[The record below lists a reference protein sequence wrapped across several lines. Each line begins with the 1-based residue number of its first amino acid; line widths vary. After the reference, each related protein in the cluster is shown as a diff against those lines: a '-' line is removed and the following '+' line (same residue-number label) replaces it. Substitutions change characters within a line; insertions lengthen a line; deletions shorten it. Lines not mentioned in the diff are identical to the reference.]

1 MPRLETVR
9 RIGAKEMGLFF
20 AGGMGYL
27 FLAAFL
33 GVTLFVFFWG
43 EAFFV
48 RNIADVRPLF
58 EWMPILLLFL
68 CSALT
73 MRMWSEERR
82 TGTLEFVKTLPVT
95 SWEFVL
101 GKFWACLLLLA
112 LALLLTLP
120 LPVTVASLGELDWG
134 PVIAGY
140 IASLLLGGAYI
151 AIGLYISA
159 RSDSQI
165 VSLILSVFVCGAFYL
180 AGSGVFTDLVGQRV
194 ADGLRALG
202 TGSRF
207 ESITRG
213 VLDFRDLFYY
223 LSLLIG
229 FLALNVF
236 SLERGRWAESGDKA
250 NHRAWYL
257 GTALVLANLLAGNL
271 WLSHVTGARADLTEG
286 QIYSLSQA
294 SKTQLERLQEP
305 LLIRGY
311 FSSKTHPL
319 LAPLVPQMRD
329 LLDEF
334 ALAGGANVKVEVVD
348 PVTDPE
354 KEDEANSKYGIRPVP
369 FQVSDRYQSAL
380 VNSYFDVLVSYGDEY
395 QVLGFRDLIEIKQ
408 VSDADI
414 DVLLRNPEY
423 DLTRAIKKVAAGFR
437 SGGEVFGSISQPVQF
452 VGYVSSEQ
460 ALPPE
465 LSEFRSVIE
474 EVLTQTVAD
483 SGGKLSMEFVDPQA
497 GDGAVAQQI
506 AADFGFRP
514 MQASFFDTNTFY
526 YYLTLRNDEAI
537 VQLPLPATRDAD
549 SFKRLL
555 DDGLKRFATGLLKTL
570 VLVTP
575 PAPPAY
581 LAQQMAQ
588 QGQVPNSYQQLQQF
602 LSADYSIESSDLADG
617 VVPASASILMVL
629 EPEGLT
635 EKQLFAIDQFLMRGG
650 SVVLAT
656 SPYGV
661 RVSGQALVA
670 TPKTTG
676 LADWLA
682 HHGVSQPQEF
692 VMDPQNSAFPVPV
705 TRRVGGFSFQEMRM
719 LDYPYF
725 IDVRGSGLNDENGIT
740 ADLPQLTLPWASPV
754 VVDEEANAQRV
765 VTTLLSSS
773 EGSWRSSEAN
783 VMPRVDDVASEP
795 FSPVGELGSQPL
807 AVLLEGRFESFFAGK
822 DSPLLRSD
830 ASTDSAQDVDVPE
843 SGGEEAVDPDP
854 GVVSGVIDKSA
865 ESARLFVYSSNS
877 LVADQSLRMMSAA
890 DGTIY
895 TSTVQLLANTVD
907 WSLEDRSL
915 LSIRSRGHFN
925 RTLPPMEPSEQA
937 NAEYLNYGVAA
948 FGVFLVAMIHRIRRR
963 GREKRFAKWLS
974 EPGLHGGAV

>member
-1 MPRLETVR
+1 MPRLDVVR
-9 RIGAKEMGLFF
+9 RISAKEMGLFF

-33 GVTLFVFFWG
+33 AVTLFVFFWG

-58 EWMPILLLFL
+58 EWMPVLLLFL

-73 MRMWSEERR
+73 MRMWSDERR
-82 TGTLEFVKTLPVT
+82 TGTLEFVKTLPVS

-101 GKFWACLLLLA
+101 GKFWACFVLLA

-120 LPVTVASLGELDWG
+120 LPITVAFLGDLDWG

-151 AIGLYISA
+151 AIGLFISA

-165 VSLILSVFVCGAFYL
+165 VSLILSCFVCGAFYL
-180 AGSGVFTDLVGQRV
+180 VGSGVLTDLVGSRV
-194 ADGLRALG
+194 ADGLRAVG

-213 VLDFRDLFYY
+213 VIDFRDLFYY
-223 LSLLIG
+223 FSLLAG

-236 SLERGRWAESGDKA
+236 SLARDRWSATGDKA
-250 NHRAWYL
+250 NHRNWYL
-257 GTALVLANLLAGNL
+257 GTGLVLVNLVVANL
-271 WLSHVTGARADLTEG
+271 WLANVTGARADLTEG
-286 QIYSLSQA
+286 RLYSLSPA
-294 SKTQLERLQEP
+294 SRSQLERLQEP

-334 ALAGGANVKVEVVD
+334 ALAGGANVRVEVID
-348 PVTDPE
+348 PVENPAL
-354 KEDEANSKYGIRPVP
+354 EDEANSKYGIRPVP

-408 VSDADI
+408 VTDSDI
-414 DVLLRNPEY
+414 EVLLRNPEY
-423 DLTRAIKKVAAGFR
+423 DLTRAVKKVAAGFR
-437 SGGEVFGSISQPVQF
+437 SGGDLFAAISSPVQF
-452 VGYVSSEQ
+452 TGYVSDAAS
-460 ALPPE
+460 LPPE
-465 LSEFRSVIE
+465 LQEFRGVIE
-474 EVLTQTVAD
+474 GVLQEVAGAAGD
-483 SGGKLSMEFVDPQA
+483 KLVTEFIDPQA
-497 GDGAVAQQI
+497 GDGSVAAQI
-506 AADFGFRP
+506 GNEYGFRP

-526 YYLTLRNDEAI
+526 YYLTLRNDETI

-549 SFKRLL
+549 SFRRML
-555 DDGLKRFATGLLKTL
+555 DDGLKRFATGLLKTV

-575 PAPPAY
+575 PAPPPY
-581 LAQQMAQ
+581 MAQQMAQ
-588 QGQVPNSYQQLQQF
+588 QGQMPNSYQQLQQF
-602 LSADYSIESSDLADG
+602 LGADYTLENSDLADG
-617 VVPASASILMVL
+617 VVPASASILLVL
-629 EPEGLT
+629 EPEGLSR
-635 EKQLFAIDQFLMRGG
+635 KQLFGIDQYLMRGG

-656 SPYGV
+656 SPLGV
-661 RVSGQALVA
+661 RVAGQRLLA

-676 LADWLA
+676 LNDWLA

-705 TRRVGGFSFQEMRM
+705 TRQSGGFSFQEMRM

-725 IDVRGSGLNDENGIT
+725 VDVRGSGLNEDNGIT
-740 ADLPQLTLPWASPV
+740 ADLPQVTMPWASPIEV
-754 VVDEEANAQRV
+754 NNEANANRRV
-765 VTTLLSSS
+765 VTLLSSS
-773 EGSWRSSEAN
+773 EASWQSADTN
-783 VMPRVDDVASEP
+783 VMPRLEGGNTAP
-795 FSPVGELGSQPL
+795 FTPEGELAAQPMG
-807 AVLLEGRFESFFAGK
+807 VLLEGQFASFFAGQ
-822 DSPLLRSD
+822 DSPLLE
-830 ASTDSAQDVDVPE
+830 V
-843 SGGEEAVDPDP
+843 EEPVVDPADP
-854 GVVSGVIDKSA
+854 DAEVPDAPEVVSGVIDKSA
-865 ESARLFVYSSNS
+865 ESARLVVFSSNA
-877 LVADQSLRMMSAA
+877 LAADQTLRMLSAA
-890 DGTIY
+890 DGTLYSNTI
-895 TSTVQLLANTVD
+895 QLLANTVD

-925 RTLPPMEPSEQA
+925 RTLPPMEPQQQA
-937 NAEYLNYGVAA
+937 RAEYLNYGAAGLGVLFVALINRLRRKA
-948 FGVFLVAMIHRIRRR
+948 RERRYAGWLNGKGGQVA
-963 GREKRFAKWLS
+963 
-974 EPGLHGGAV
+974 

>member
-1 MPRLETVR
+1 MPRLEMVR

-82 TGTLEFVKTLPVT
+82 TGTLEFVQTLPV
-95 SWEFVL
+95 SPWEFVL
-101 GKFWACLLLLA
+101 GKFWACFLLLA

-120 LPVTVASLGELDWG
+120 LPITVATLGELDWG
-134 PVIAGY
+134 PVVAGY

-180 AGSGVFTDLVGQRV
+180 VGSGVLTDLVGSRV
-194 ADGLRALG
+194 ADSLRALG

-223 LSLLIG
+223 LSLLVG

-236 SLERGRWAESGDKA
+236 SLERGRWAATGDRA
-250 NHRAWYL
+250 NHRSWYI
-257 GTALVLANLLAGNL
+257 GTALVLANLVAANL
-271 WLSHVTGARADLTEG
+271 WLSHIDSARADLTEG
-286 QIYSLSQA
+286 KIYSLSQA
-294 SKTQLERLQEP
+294 SENELQRLQEP

-334 ALAGGANVKVEVVD
+334 ALAGGGNVRVEVID
-348 PVTDPE
+348 PVSDPE

-395 QVLGFRDLIEIKQ
+395 QVLSFRDLIEVKQ
-408 VSDADI
+408 TTDSDI
-414 DVLLRNPEY
+414 EVLLRNPEY
-423 DLTRAIKKVAAGFR
+423 DLTRVIKKVAAGFK
-437 SGGEVFGSISQPVQF
+437 SGGEVFGSISQPVAF
-452 VGYVSSEQ
+452 IGYVSNEQ
-460 ALPPE
+460 RLPPE
-465 LSEFRSVIE
+465 LLEFRSIIE
-474 EVLTQTVAD
+474 EVLAE
-483 SGGKLSMEFVDPQA
+483 SAESAGGKLTVEFVDPQA
-497 GDGAVAQQI
+497 GDGSVAAQI
-506 AADFGFRP
+506 GADYGFRP

-526 YYLTLRNDEAI
+526 YYLTLRNEDTI

-549 SFKRLL
+549 SFKRML
-555 DDGLKRFATGLLKTL
+555 DDGLKRFATGLLKTV

-575 PAPPAY
+575 PAPPPY

-588 QGQVPNSYQQLQQF
+588 QGQVTNSYQQLQQF
-602 LSADYSIESSDLADG
+602 LSADYNVETSDLADG
-617 VVPASASILMVL
+617 NVPASTSILMVI

-635 EKQLFAIDQFLMRGG
+635 NKQLFAIDQFLMRGG

-661 RVSGQALVA
+661 RIAGQALVA

-682 HHGVSQPQEF
+682 HHGISQPLEF

-705 TRRVGGFSFQEMRM
+705 TRRAGGFSFQEMRF

-725 IDVRGSGLNDENGIT
+725 IDVRGSGLNEDNGIT

-754 VVDEEANAQRV
+754 LVDEAAIGDREL
-765 VTTLLSSS
+765 TTLMSSS
-773 EGSWRSSEAN
+773 EGAWRSADAN
-783 VMPRVDDVASEP
+783 VMPRLDGPIDDPNSQP
-795 FSPVGELGSQPL
+795 FTPTGDLGTQPL
-807 AVLLEGRFESFFAGK
+807 AVLMEGRFDSFFAGK
-822 DSPLLRSD
+822 DSPLL
-830 ASTDSAQDVDVPE
+830 E
-843 SGGEEAVDPDP
+843 IEEPAVDPQNP
-854 GVVSGVIDKSA
+854 EAEPPPPAQVITSVIDKSA
-865 ESARLFVYSSNS
+865 ESARLFVFSSNAM
-877 LVADQSLRMMSAA
+877 VADQSLGMMSAA
-890 DGTIY
+890 DGTRN
-895 TSTVQLLANTVD
+895 SGTVQLLANTVD

-925 RTLPPMEPSEQA
+925 RTLPPMEPAAQA
-937 NAEYLNYGVAA
+937 RAEYINYGLAGLGVLFVAI
-948 FGVFLVAMIHRIRRR
+948 IHRLRRR
-963 GREKRFAKWLS
+963 GREKRFAGWLENHS
-974 EPGLHGGAV
+974 DAVQGEAA

>member
-9 RIGAKEMGLFF
+9 RIGAKEMSLFF

-33 GVTLFVFFWG
+33 AVTLFVFFWG

-82 TGTLEFVKTLPVT
+82 TGTLEFVKTLPVS

-101 GKFWACLLLLA
+101 GKFWACFALLA

-120 LPVTVASLGELDWG
+120 LPFTVAFIGDLDWG

-140 IASLLLGGAYI
+140 VAALLLGGAYI

-165 VSLILSVFVCGAFYL
+165 VSLILSVFVAGAFYL
-180 AGSGVFTDLVGQRV
+180 VGSGVLTDLVGSQV
-194 ADGLRALG
+194 AGWLRALG

-223 LSLLIG
+223 ASLLTG

-236 SLERGRWAESGDKA
+236 SLERGRWAATGNAA

-257 GTALVLANLLAGNL
+257 GTALVLANLVVANL
-271 WLSHVTGARADLTEG
+271 WLSNVSQARADLTQG
-286 QIYSLSQA
+286 NIYSLSDA
-294 SKTQLERLQEP
+294 SRVQLQRLEEP

-311 FSSKTHPL
+311 FSNKTHPL

-329 LLDEF
+329 LLEEF
-334 ALAGGANVKVEVVD
+334 ALAGGDNVKVEVID
-348 PVTDPE
+348 PVAEPE
-354 KEDEANSKYGIRPVP
+354 MEDEANSKYGIRPVP

-408 VSDADI
+408 VTDADI
-414 DVLLRNPEY
+414 EVLLRNPEY

-437 SGGEVFGSISQPVQF
+437 SGGEVFASISQPVRF
-452 VGYVSSEQ
+452 IGYVSDTA

-465 LSEFRSVIE
+465 LQDFRGIVD
-474 EVLTQTVAD
+474 EVLTEAAASSD
-483 SGGKLSMEFVDPQA
+483 GKLTVEFIDPQA
-497 GDGAVAQQI
+497 GDGSVASQI
-506 AADFGFRP
+506 GSDYGFRP

-526 YYLTLRNDEAI
+526 YYLTLRNDQTI
-537 VQLPLPATRDAD
+537 VQLPLPQSRDAD

-555 DDGLKRFATGLLKTL
+555 DDGLKRFASGLLKTV

-575 PAPPAY
+575 PSPPPY

-588 QGQVPNSYQQLQQF
+588 QGQMPNSYQQLQQF
-602 LSADYSIESSDLADG
+602 LSADYNVETSDLADG
-617 VVPASASILMVL
+617 NVAASASILLVV
-629 EPEGLT
+629 EPDGLSD
-635 EKQLFAIDQFLMRGG
+635 KQLFAIDQFLMRGG

-656 SPYGV
+656 SPYAV
-661 RVSGQALVA
+661 RVAGQALVA
-670 TPKTTG
+670 TPKATG
-676 LADWLA
+676 LADWLE
-682 HHGVSQPQEF
+682 HFGISQPQEF

-705 TRRVGGFSFQEMRM
+705 TRRAGGFSFQEMRM

-725 IDVRGSGLNDENGIT
+725 IDVRGSGLNEDNGIT
-740 ADLPQLTLPWASPV
+740 ADLPQVTMPWATPV
-754 VVDEEANAQRV
+754 LVDSEANAGRT

-773 EGSWRSSEAN
+773 EGSWRSAEAN
-783 VMPRVDDVASEP
+783 VMPRLDDTGGSP
-795 FSPVGELGSQPL
+795 FIPSGALSATPV
-807 AVLLEGRFESFFAGK
+807 AVLVEGRFDSFFAGK
-822 DSPLLRSD
+822 ESPLL
-830 ASTDSAQDVDVPE
+830 QVDTP
-843 SGGEEAVDPDP
+843 AVDPDDP
-854 GVVSGVIDKSA
+854 EAETPEAEEVVSSVIDKSA
-865 ESARLFVYSSNS
+865 ESARLFVFSTNS
-877 LVADQSLRMMSAA
+877 LVADQTLRMMSAA
-890 DGTIY
+890 DGALY
-895 TSTVQLLANTVD
+895 SNTVQLLANTVD

-925 RTLPPMEPSEQA
+925 RTLPPMEPAVQA
-937 NAEYLNYGVAA
+937 QAEYLNYGLAA
-948 FGVFLVAMIHRIRRR
+948 FGVFLVAMIHRLRKRT
-963 GREKRFAKWLS
+963 REKRYASWLGTALS
-974 EPGLHGGAV
+974 NPVAEGGAA

>member
-1 MPRLETVR
+1 MPRLDVIR
-9 RIGAKEMGLFF
+9 RIGGKELGLFF

-33 GVTLFVFFWG
+33 AVTLFVFFWG
-43 EAFFV
+43 EAFFA

-58 EWMPILLLFL
+58 EWMPVLLLFL

-82 TGTLEFVKTLPVT
+82 TGTLEFVQTLPV
-95 SWEFVL
+95 SAWEFVL
-101 GKFWACLLLLA
+101 GKFWACWLLLA

-120 LPVTVASLGELDWG
+120 LPITVSLIGNLDWG

-140 IASLLLGGAYI
+140 IAALLLGGAYI
-151 AIGLYISA
+151 AIGLYVSA

-165 VSLILSVFVCGAFYL
+165 VALIVSVFVCGAFYMV
-180 AGSGVFTDLVGQRV
+180 GSGVLTDLVSARA
-194 ADGLRALG
+194 ADWLRALG

-236 SLERGRWAESGDKA
+236 SLERGRWAETGNGSR
-250 NHRAWYL
+250 HRAWYL
-257 GTALVLANLLAGNL
+257 GTALVLANLVVANL
-271 WLSHVTGARADLTEG
+271 WLANVGSARADLTEG
-286 QIYSLSQA
+286 KIYSLSGA
-294 SKTQLERLQEP
+294 SLSQLQRLQEP

-334 ALAGGANVKVEVVD
+334 ALAGGTNVRVEVID
-348 PVTDPE
+348 PVANPE
-354 KEDEANSKYGIRPVP
+354 LEDEANSKYGIRPVP
-369 FQVSDRYQSAL
+369 FQVADRYQSAL

-408 VSDADI
+408 TTDDDL
-414 DVLLRNPEY
+414 DVQLRNPEY

-437 SGGEVFGSISQPVQF
+437 SGGDLFDNIASPVRF
-452 VGYVSSEQ
+452 TGYLSGADV
-460 ALPPE
+460 LPVE
-465 LSEFRSVIE
+465 LQEFRGVIE
-474 EVLTQTVAD
+474 EVLKEVA
-483 SGGKLSMEFVDPQA
+483 GEARGKLTTEFIDPQA

-506 AADFGFRP
+506 ANDYGFRP

-526 YYLTLRNDEAI
+526 YYLTLRDDNTI
-537 VQLPLPATRDAD
+537 VQLPLPQTRDAD
-549 SFKRLL
+549 SFRRML
-555 DDGLKRFATGLLKTL
+555 DDGLKRFATGLLKTA

-575 PAPPAY
+575 PMPPPQF
-581 LAQQMAQ
+581 AQQMAQ
-588 QGQVPNSYQQLQQF
+588 QGGLPNSYQQLQQF
-602 LSADYSIESSDLADG
+602 LSADYTIESSDLMDG
-617 VVPASASILMVL
+617 VVPASASILLVM
-629 EPEGLT
+629 EPEALSQ
-635 EKQLFAIDQFLMRGG
+635 KQLFAIDQFLMRGG

-661 RVSGQALVA
+661 RIAGQSLLA

-692 VMDPQNSAFPVPV
+692 VMDPQNAQFPVPV
-705 TRRVGGFSFQEMRM
+705 TRRAGGFSFQEMRM

-725 IDVRGSGLNDENGIT
+725 VDVREGGLNQDNGIT
-740 ADLPQLTLPWASPV
+740 ADLPQVTIPWASPV
-754 VVDEEANAQRV
+754 VVDAGVNGDLRL
-765 VTTLLSSS
+765 TTLVSSS
-773 EGSWRSSEAN
+773 PASWLSADSN
-783 VMPRVDDVASEP
+783 VMPRFNESGNPPFVASGDVA
-795 FSPVGELGSQPL
+795 SQPL
-807 AVLLEGRFESFFAGK
+807 AVLLEGRFKSFFA
-822 DSPLLRSD
+822 DQESPLLAEAD
-830 ASTDSAQDVDVPE
+830 AVEDETDDAA
-843 SGGEEAVDPDP
+843 EAEDPPDEI
-854 GVVSGVIDKSA
+854 VTSVIDRSA
-865 ESARLFVYSSNS
+865 ESARLFVFSSNAMA
-877 LVADQSLRMMSAA
+877 ADQTLRMLSAA
-890 DGTIY
+890 DGSLNLNSI
-895 TSTVQLLANTVD
+895 QMLANVVD
-907 WSLEDRSL
+907 WSLEDRDL

-925 RTLPPMEPSEQA
+925 RTLPPMEAEDQA
-937 NAEYLNYGVAA
+937 RAEYLNYGIAA
-948 FGVFLVAMIHRIRRR
+948 LGVLLVALLARIRRAAR
-963 GREKRFAKWLS
+963 NRRYAGWLTDKGNV
-974 EPGLHGGAV
+974 EGGQPA